1 MLAFVTT
8 FLLLF
13 AETAHKAEGGF
24 TETYNRY
31 FNIPGFELWKFLNL
45 AIFVALMVYLLKKPL
60 GEAFKAKRDAI
71 RAELIRAEQEKQAAM
86 AKLTTAEA
94 KLAQLPAEKDQILTE
109 AQNEAAAEKARIAEQ
124 TLLDVERM
132 KAQAESD
139 LSRLVGQ
146 QRVGLRR
153 FSAEETI
160 RRAEELLKA
169 KVDTSV
175 DSKLVRSSIAEIGGL
190 N

>member
-1 MLAFVTT
+1 
-8 FLLLF
+8 
-13 AETAHKAEGGF
+13 
-24 TETYNRY
+24 
-31 FNIPGFELWKFLNL
+31 
-45 AIFVALMVYLLKKPL
+45 
-60 GEAFKAKRDAI
+60 
-71 RAELIRAEQEKQAAM
+71 M

-94 KLAQLPAEKDQILTE
+94 KLAQLPAEKDQILAE
-109 AQNEAAAEKARIAEQ
+109 AKSEAAAEKERLAQQ
-124 TLLDVERM
+124 TAADVERM

-139 LSRLVGQ
+139 LARLVGQ

-169 KVDTSV
+169 KVDTGV
-175 DSKLVRSSIAEIGGL
+175 DAKLVKSSIAEIGGL